1 MKTGVWYK
9 VGDGKITRHIS
20 LDGNGEC
27 TSMLRLP
34 PFIDLNQPLDG
45 VYDLA
50 WLASPKMPV
59 VTRPKGEIRAIDLFC
74 GCGGLTLGVREAAR
88 ALGHSFRCVF
98 ASDINPNA
106 LEMHKIN
113 FHSDYSDLAPI
124 ENHVNGELG
133 TPLTDVEQTFLARVG
148 IIDIVV
154 AGPPCQGNSNLNNH
168 TRRDDPKNLLYL
180 RAVRAIEIVRPDSFV
195 IENVPGVLHERHGV
209 LQTAIRHLSQIGY
222 SVSYGVIPMRKIGV
236 AQMRKRMVLIGSR
249 LTNINLEQIIE
260 KATVTERPLSWAC
273 ADLQDRYD
281 VGDIFNSSA
290 THSLTNQ
297 QRIHYLF
304 EHDLYELPNEQRPDC
319 HRLKPHNYPA
329 VYGRMH
335 WDDVA
340 PTITGGFGSCG
351 QGRFVH
357 PLYER
362 TLTPH
367 EAARVQFF
375 PDFFDFGGIKR
386 RGLQLA
392 IGNAV
397 PAKAGYVVSL
407 PLLQATVENRNGGE

>member
-1 MKTGVWYK
+1 MKAGARYK
-9 VGDGKITRHIS
+9 ISEETITRYLSIDGK
-20 LDGNGEC
+20 GEC
-27 TSMLRLP
+27 SSMLRLP
-34 PFIDLNQPLDG
+34 PFVDIHQPLDG

-50 WLASPKMPV
+50 WLASPKTPV
-59 VTRPKGEIRAIDLFC
+59 VTRPRGEIRAIDLFC

-88 ALGHSFRCVF
+88 ALGHSFRCVL
-98 ASDINPNA
+98 ASDINKNA
-106 LEMHKIN
+106 LEIHKLN
-113 FHSDYSDLAPI
+113 FHADVSDLRPI
-124 ENHVNGELG
+124 EESVNGDLG
-133 TPLTDVEQTFLARVG
+133 ARPTKEERSFLRRVG
-148 IIDIVV
+148 VVDIVV
-154 AGPPCQGNSNLNNH
+154 AGPPCQGNSNLNNY

-180 RAVRAIEIVRPDSFV
+180 RAARAIEIIRPDSFV
-195 IENVPGVLHERHGV
+195 IENVPGVLRERHGV
-209 LQTAIRHLSQIGY
+209 LQTAIQHLGRIGY

-236 AQMRKRMVLIGSR
+236 AQMRKRMVLIGS
-249 LTNINLEQIIE
+249 LLKEVKLDNIIE
-260 KATVTERPLSWAC
+260 EASVTERPISWAC
-273 ADLQDRYD
+273 ADLQDKYD
-281 VGDIFNSSA
+281 EADVFNSSS

-297 QRIHYLF
+297 DRIHYLF

-335 WDDVA
+335 WDQVA

-375 PDFFDFGGIKR
+375 PDFFDFGRIKR
-386 RGLQLA
+386 RELQQA

-407 PLLQATVENRNGGE
+407 PLLQATVENR

>member
-1 MKTGVWYK
+1 MKAGIRYK
-9 VGDGKITRHIS
+9 ISEGKITRYIS
-20 LDGNGEC
+20 LDGKGEC
-27 TSMLRLP
+27 SSMLRLP
-34 PFIDLNQPLDG
+34 PFVDISQPIDG

-50 WLASPKMPV
+50 WLASSKTPV
-59 VTRPKGEIRAIDLFC
+59 VTRPKGEIRVVDLFC

-98 ASDINPNA
+98 ASDINKNA
-106 LEMHKIN
+106 LEIHKLN
-113 FHSDYSDLAPI
+113 FNSDISDTRPI
-124 ENHVNGELG
+124 EEYVDGELG
-133 TPLTDVEQTFLARVG
+133 FPLTECENIFLKQVG
-148 IIDIVV
+148 KIDIVV
-154 AGPPCQGNSNLNNH
+154 AGPPCQGNSNLNNY

-180 RAVRAIEIVRPDSFV
+180 RAVRAIEIIHPDSFV

-209 LQTAIRHLSQIGY
+209 LQTAIQHLGQIGY

-249 LTNINLEQIIE
+249 LKEVRLDSIIE
-260 KATVTERPLSWAC
+260 RAEVTERPLSWAC
-273 ADLQDRYD
+273 ADLQDMYD
-281 VGDIFNSSA
+281 ETDVFNSSA
-290 THSLTNQ
+290 THSPTNRD
-297 QRIHYLF
+297 RIHYLF

-319 HRLKPHNYPA
+319 HRLKPHNYLA

-335 WDDVA
+335 WNQVA

-386 RGLQLA
+386 RELQQA

-407 PLLQATVENRNGGE
+407 PLLQATVENQ

>member
-1 MKTGVWYK
+1 MKAGVRYNLS
-9 VGDGKITRHIS
+9 DGKITRHIS
-20 LDGNGEC
+20 LDGKGEC

-34 PFIDLNQPLDG
+34 PFVDVDQPLDA

-50 WLASPKMPV
+50 WLAAPKMPV

-88 ALGHSFRCVF
+88 ALSHSFRCVF
-98 ASDINPNA
+98 ASDINSNA
-106 LEMHKIN
+106 LEMHKMN
-113 FHSDYSDLAPI
+113 FHSDVSDLRPI
-124 ENHVNGELG
+124 EEHVDGELG
-133 TPLTDVEQTFLARVG
+133 APLTTAERNFLRMVG
-148 IIDIVV
+148 NIDIVV
-154 AGPPCQGNSNLNNH
+154 AGPPCQGNSNLNNY

-180 RAVRAIEIVRPDSFV
+180 KAVRAIEIINPDSFV

-209 LQTAIRHLSQIGY
+209 LQTAIQHLKQIGY
-222 SVSYGVIPMRKIGV
+222 SVSYGVVPMRKIGV
-236 AQMRKRMVLIGSR
+236 AQMRRRMVLIGS
-249 LTNINLEQIIE
+249 NIKEVNLDKIIE
-260 KATVTERPLSWAC
+260 TSAVEERPISWAC
-273 ADLQDRYD
+273 ADLQDKYD
-281 VGDIFNSSA
+281 PEDIFNSSA
-290 THSLTNQ
+290 THSVTNQ
-297 QRIHYLF
+297 GRIHYLF

-375 PDFFDFGGIKR
+375 PDFFEFGGIKR
-386 RGLQLA
+386 RELQQA

-407 PLLQATVENRNGGE
+407 PLLQATVENR